1 MNPSDTIVAISSP
14 PGRGRRGLI
23 RLSGADARR
32 IARLDDVGR
41 GCHRVNLDVDGC
53 ALPTLAVVAPSPA
66 SYTGEDVVEF
76 LVPGTEPMLARV
88 QDALQ
93 HSAASQGT
101 TLRRAEPGEFTARAY
116 FNGRIGLLEAEGIAE
131 AIRAET
137 DSHLRAAGL
146 MTGGGLSGVARELVE
161 ELTRLTA
168 LVEAGIDFTDQED
181 VVAISNRALNS
192 ALDVLIDDLQA
203 RLQDAV
209 SIERLE
215 SVPRVVLAGA
225 ANAGKSSLFNALLG
239 SERTVVADVEGTTR
253 DVVIEPLR
261 LQTHGGDLE
270 VLLADVAG
278 FGDSPLSLVGVEEA
292 MQRRALAAI
301 ERADLILRCTP
312 PGSAVLELR
321 SDAPVLDVQTKC
333 DLATDEHARC
343 RVSPLTGE
351 GVTELAGLI
360 ADRLGGATNV
370 LGAGTF
376 AISERHRDALKRTLD
391 AMREANQLIL
401 EDRSGRMPPAE
412 LIAAC
417 LRDGLD
423 ALGELVGRITP
434 DQVLEHVFARFC
446 VGK

>member
-14 PGRGRRGLI
+14 PGRGRRGLV
-23 RLSGADARR
+23 RLSGADALRVTG
-32 IARLDDVGR
+32 LEDVGR
-41 GCHRVNLDVDGC
+41 GCHRVGLDIGGC
-53 ALPTLAVVAPSPA
+53 ELPTLAVVAPSPG

-88 QDALQ
+88 QNALQ
-93 HSAASQGT
+93 DSAAGRGT

-146 MTGGGLSGVARELVE
+146 MTGGGLRDVAHHLVG

-181 VVAISNRALNS
+181 VVAISNRALTD
-192 ALDVLIDDLQA
+192 ALEVLIRDLQE
-203 RLQDAV
+203 RLGDAV

-261 LQTHGGDLE
+261 LKTHGGDLE
-270 VLLADVAG
+270 ILLADVAG

-301 ERADLILRCTP
+301 ERADLVLRCTP
-312 PGSAVLELR
+312 PGSAVLELQ
-321 SDAPVLDVQTKC
+321 SDAPVLDIQTKS
-333 DLATDEHARC
+333 DLATDDGAAC

-351 GVTELAGLI
+351 GITELADLI
-360 ADRLGGATNV
+360 AERLGGATNV

-376 AISERHRDALKRTLD
+376 ALSERHRDALDRTLD
-391 AMREANQLIL
+391 AMRRANELIL
-401 EDRSGRMPPAE
+401 EERAGRMPPAE

>member
-1 MNPSDTIVAISSP
+1 MSGPDALKLSS
-14 PGRGRRGLI
+14 LE
-23 RLSGADARR
+23 AF
-32 IARLDDVGR
+32 GR
-41 GCHRVNLDVDGC
+41 GCHRVTLDLGGDE
-53 ALPTLAVVAPSPA
+53 LPTLAVVATSPG

-76 LVPGTEPMLARV
+76 LVPGGEPMLARV

-93 HSAASQGT
+93 QAATRKGT
-101 TLRRAEPGEFTARAY
+101 SLRRAEAGEFTARAY

-137 DSHLRAAGL
+137 DSHLRAANL
-146 MTGGGLSGVARELVE
+146 MTDGGLGDVALELVG
-161 ELTRLTA
+161 ELTRLA
-168 LVEAGIDFTDQED
+168 GLVEAGIDFTDQED
-181 VVAISNRALNS
+181 VVAISNLELARTLEI
-192 ALDVLIDDLQA
+192 LIGELQT
-203 RLQDAV
+203 RLGDSV

-215 SVPRVVLAGA
+215 SVPCVVLAGV

-239 SERTVVADVEGTTR
+239 TERTVVADVEGTTR

-261 LQTHGGDLE
+261 LKTLGGDLE
-270 VLLADVAG
+270 ILLADVAG
-278 FGDSPLSLVGVEEA
+278 FGGSSLALVGIEDA
-292 MQRRALAAI
+292 MKRRAVEAI

-312 PGSAVLELR
+312 PGGTVLRLETT
-321 SDAPVLDVQTKC
+321 APIL
-333 DLATDEHARC
+333 DLATKADLDGAGASSFQ
-343 RVSPLTGE
+343 VSAATGA
-351 GVTELAGLI
+351 GITELAGLI
-360 ADRLGGATNV
+360 ATTLGGSSNV

-376 AISERHRDALKRTLD
+376 AISERHRDALQRTLD
-391 AMREANQLIL
+391 AMQRANRLVI
-401 EDRSGRMPPAE
+401 EDRPGLMPPAE